1 MDRCLAL
8 LLLAAPLSARAVQ
21 PADCPRAM
29 LQPPSQLPLE
39 LNLQGLPGVPA
50 GVSGQAF
57 VTVPMTGGTD
67 CGAPPQKPS
76 RDVLRGPPGNV
87 LLGR

>member
-1 MDRCLAL
+1 MGRCLAL
-8 LLLAAPLSARAVQ
+8 LLLAIPSSAGAVQ
-21 PADCPRAM
+21 PADCPRTV
-29 LQPPSQLPLE
+29 LQPQGQLPLE

-57 VTVPMTGGTD
+57 VAVPMSGGTD
-67 CGAPPQKPS
+67 CEAPPQKPS